1 MKYEIKLELK
11 KDFIEK
17 SIVDTYFNN
26 DLLYKGTISKS
37 PSPIIIKYTDN
48 EYEILKGLTNGI
60 CKVFNEELIDGSM
73 KCIIE
78 ENEDII
84 NLIPCSLFC
93 IFEDKKYSFY

>member
-11 KDFIEK
+11 KDLIEK
-17 SIVDTYFNN
+17 SIVDTYFNR
-26 DLLYKGTISKS
+26 DLPYRGNISKT
-37 PSPIIIKYTDN
+37 PLPIVIKKTDN
-48 EYEILKGLTNGI
+48 EYEILKGLTNGL
-60 CKVFNEELIDGSM
+60 CKIVNDELIDGSM

-78 ENEDII
+78 ESDEII